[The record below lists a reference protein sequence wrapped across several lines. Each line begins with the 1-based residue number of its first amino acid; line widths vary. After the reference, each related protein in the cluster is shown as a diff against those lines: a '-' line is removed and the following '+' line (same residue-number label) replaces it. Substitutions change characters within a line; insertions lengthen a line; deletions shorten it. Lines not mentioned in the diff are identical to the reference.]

1 MVPHIVLEYSDDLEP
16 LPDFREV
23 FASVHH
29 VLADV
34 AGAPIDN
41 SKSRAKPV
49 QAYIA
54 DGDESAAMVHLD
66 IRLMEGRTT
75 EQKAAVSQACL
86 DILVDSFTE
95 AAKGRHVQTTVAIS
109 DFDRSSYAKDPPG
122 TIA

>member
-16 LPDFREV
+16 LPDLRGV
-23 FASVHH
+23 FAAVHH
-29 VLADV
+29 ILAEV
-34 AGAPIDN
+34 ADAPIVN

-75 EQKAAVSQACL
+75 EQKAAVSRACI
-86 DILVDSFTE
+86 DILVDSFSE
-95 AAKGRHVQTTVAIS
+95 AAMKRQVQTTVAIS